1 MAKLEHKL
9 IKMKIGILGSSF
21 NPPHI
26 GHLKISKKAIKDF
39 GLDQVWWLITKKN
52 PLKKSDN
59 YIDFDNRL
67 KKINSIIDT
76 QKIECK
82 YFEKETL
89 SNFLIDNLKYMKNL
103 YQENQFIFLMGS
115 DSFIEMEKWKDY
127 DEIFNEIPIAV
138 FNRDKSKY
146 NISSSNIGRKYEKYR
161 LNSNI
166 ETIFM
171 KKLPSWTFISN
182 FNESISSTSLRTK

>member
-1 MAKLEHKL
+1 MVKLEHKL

-26 GHLKISKKAIKDF
+26 AHLKISKKAIKDF

-52 PLKKSDN
+52 PLKKSDS
-59 YIDFDNRL
+59 YIDFENRL
-67 KKINSIIDT
+67 RKINSIIDT

-127 DEIFNEIPIAV
+127 DEIFKEIPIAV

-146 NISSSNIGRKYEKYR
+146 NI
-161 LNSNI
+161 
-166 ETIFM
+166 T
-171 KKLPSWTFISN
+171 KLK
-182 FNESISSTSLRTK
+182 SLRA